1 MLGKQKMSKQ
11 IDVKESTTY
20 ESLIGVKVDLP
31 QPPTLNRFFGEDD
44 ESDDD
49 GVDTN
54 NAEWTNHWK
63 GMPEYENENNP
74 PYKKLIISFRT
85 KEDYDEFAKIIDQNL
100 TEKTKSIWHPALD
113 REANSLMRWVEDDQ
127 S

>member
-1 MLGKQKMSKQ
+1 MTKQ
-11 IDVKESTTY
+11 IDVKETTTY
-20 ESLIGVKVDLP
+20 ESLIGVKTELP
-31 QPPTLNRFFGEDD
+31 QPPTLNRFFGDD
-44 ESDDD
+44 EESDDD

-54 NAEWTNHWK
+54 NAEWTKHWK
-63 GMPEYENENNP
+63 GMPEFDQHDNP
-74 PYKKLIISFRT
+74 PYKKLIISFRN
-85 KEDYDEFAKIIDQNL
+85 KEDYEEFAKIIDQNL

>member
-1 MLGKQKMSKQ
+1 MIKQT
-11 IDVKESTTY
+11 DVQETTTY

-31 QPPTLNRFFGEDD
+31 QPPTLNRFFGEND
-44 ESDDD
+44 EADDD
-49 GVDTN
+49 GGVDTN
-54 NAEWTNHWK
+54 NAEWTKHWK
-63 GMPEYENENNP
+63 GMPEFENEDNP
-74 PYKKLIISFRT
+74 PFKKLIISFRT
-85 KEDYDEFAKIIDQNL
+85 KEDYEEFAKIIDQNL

>member
-1 MLGKQKMSKQ
+1 MIKQT
-11 IDVKESTTY
+11 DVQETTTY
-20 ESLIGVKVDLP
+20 ESLIGVKADLP
-31 QPPTLNRFFGEDD
+31 QPPTLNRFFGEND
-44 ESDDD
+44 ESEED

-54 NAEWTNHWK
+54 NAEWTKHWK
-63 GMPEYENENNP
+63 GMPEFENEDNP

-85 KEDYDEFAKIIDQNL
+85 KEDYEEFAKIIDQNL